1 MRVQIKSKGQFYGC
15 IGTVAKIL
23 NQHQIVVKIDGLQ
36 GYYTFGHRSVRLI
49 DADLSIQNKVAIG
62 IKQKIE
68 AKLKEC
74 EINPNNLQSIAVA
87 KFCRELLNGKA

>member
-49 DADLSIQNKVAIG
+49 DAGVNIQNQVAIG

-74 EINPNNLQSIAVA
+74 ESVNTSESIVLA
-87 KFCRELLNGKA
+87 KFCRELLNGNA

>member
-49 DADLSIQNKVAIG
+49 DAGVNIENQVAIG